1 MFHSGCS
8 VEKNTAT
15 TRFYHGFTAKYNIYF
30 NAHESF
36 RKGVQKISNTYTD
49 DFSELLRVFENSD
62 RSTAS
67 LVSSDMDI
75 AIQKASKLI
84 SLKSITA
91 RPEIDSRKDLTE
103 NEKALLEM
111 KEFNEWV
118 DDSYFLIGKARFYK
132 HEFSEAESVFNH
144 CITEANDPLIR
155 IESAIWLARINCER
169 DDYSEAARLLRET
182 VPEPGSPKA
191 LMAFYQMTLADMF
204 IRQKRYGEA
213 IEPLNDALGLTSGK
227 RSKYRLTYLLAQ
239 LYERT
244 GDSQGAIS
252 NYRKVVKMNPPM
264 KLNSMPG

>member
-1 MFHSGCS
+1 MHSGRISYKYLIVLGLLLFHSGCS

-111 KEFNEWV
+111 KEFNEWK
-118 DDSYFLIGKARFYK
+118 S
-132 HEFSEAESVFNH
+132 N
-144 CITEANDPLIR
+144 
-155 IESAIWLARINCER
+155 
-169 DDYSEAARLLRET
+169 RLLT
-182 VPEPGSPKA
+182 
-191 LMAFYQMTLADMF
+191 QNTD
-204 IRQKRYGEA
+204 
-213 IEPLNDALGLTSGK
+213 
-227 RSKYRLTYLLAQ
+227 
-239 LYERT
+239 
-244 GDSQGAIS
+244 
-252 NYRKVVKMNPPM
+252 
-264 KLNSMPG
+264 

>member
-8 VEKNTAT
+8 KKKNTAT

-30 NAHESF
+30 NAYESF

-103 NEKALLEM
+103 N
-111 KEFNEWV
+111 
-118 DDSYFLIGKARFYK
+118 
-132 HEFSEAESVFNH
+132 
-144 CITEANDPLIR
+144 
-155 IESAIWLARINCER
+155 
-169 DDYSEAARLLRET
+169 
-182 VPEPGSPKA
+182 
-191 LMAFYQMTLADMF
+191 
-204 IRQKRYGEA
+204 
-213 IEPLNDALGLTSGK
+213 
-227 RSKYRLTYLLAQ
+227 
-239 LYERT
+239 
-244 GDSQGAIS
+244 
-252 NYRKVVKMNPPM
+252 
-264 KLNSMPG
+264 